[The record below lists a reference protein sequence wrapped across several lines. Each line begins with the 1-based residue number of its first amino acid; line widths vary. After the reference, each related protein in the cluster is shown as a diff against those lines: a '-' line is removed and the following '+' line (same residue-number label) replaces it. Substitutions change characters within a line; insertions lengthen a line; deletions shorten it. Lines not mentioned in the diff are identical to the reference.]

1 MGASMAAELSAEQRD
16 FMLLNI
22 FVLAQHGYIERAGTL
37 AEALYVLGDNSAEVV
52 LARAVLHFFSQNW
65 SSSLACLEE
74 LDGIAPIE
82 KFGIY
87 RMNSKQRMRRYL
99 KARCFH
105 EMSEHFRARDVVQSY
120 IRHGIDGQN
129 SAGALEAAG

>member
-1 MGASMAAELSAEQRD
+1 MASELSPEQRD

-65 SSSLACLEE
+65 GSALACLEE
-74 LDGIAPIE
+74 LDQIAPIE
-82 KFGIY
+82 KFGLY

-105 EMSEHFRARDVVQSY
+105 EMREHQRARDVVESY
-120 IRHGIDGQN
+120 IRHGTEGAET
-129 SAGALEAAG
+129 AGALEAAG